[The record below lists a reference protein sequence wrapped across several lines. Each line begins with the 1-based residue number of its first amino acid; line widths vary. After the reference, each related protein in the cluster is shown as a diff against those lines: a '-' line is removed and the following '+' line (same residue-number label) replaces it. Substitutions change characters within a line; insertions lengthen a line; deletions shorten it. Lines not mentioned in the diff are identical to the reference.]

1 MRERVRLRLRV
12 CESAAL
18 GYNKARAPTLRRD
31 LHLALKDNLFLMKTD
46 SSRDRSGRASL
57 PGVALARRWVAYVQP
72 LHVRRLADVTA
83 VGMFLVYAMG
93 TLVTSTGSG
102 HGCGN
107 SWPLCNGRFVPE
119 FAVSTAIEFSH
130 RFVTGIIT
138 FLVIGLAAGVWWF
151 WRARLEIRILA
162 PVMVLA
168 LFGEALLGAL
178 LVLAKTSAF
187 VLALHFGSS
196 LILFT
201 SVLLTALIVRGLD
214 GADRLRDRGAPVGL
228 RWLAFALAGYT
239 YVVGY
244 LGAYLRFRGVELACS
259 DWPLCNGSAFP
270 GFAGAVGLVF
280 THRLAA
286 LLLLLGTGA
295 LFAWAWRRREQRP
308 DVARGAAWA
317 LGLVLAQAMVGA
329 LVVFSQLS
337 LFSKLAHAGLVALLF
352 GALAYVCLQTLP
364 RPAAAR
370 SAPVP
375 SARGKLTGTPAA
387 RT

>member
-1 MRERVRLRLRV
+1 
-12 CESAAL
+12 
-18 GYNKARAPTLRRD
+18 
-31 LHLALKDNLFLMKTD
+31 MKTD
-46 SSRDRSGRASL
+46 SSQTDATRDRSGRASL
-57 PGVALARRWVAYVQP
+57 PGLALARRGMVHVQP

-138 FLVIGLAAGVWWF
+138 FLVIGLAVGVWWF

-162 PVMVLA
+162 PLMVLA

-178 LVLAKTSAF
+178 LVLAKASAF

-196 LILFT
+196 LILFS

-214 GADRLRDRGAPVGL
+214 GVDGADRLRDRGAPAGL

-244 LGAYLRFRGVELACS
+244 LGAYLRFRGVELACG
-259 DWPLCNGSAFP
+259 DWPLCDGAAFP

-295 LFAWAWRRREQRP
+295 LFAWAWRRHGERP
-308 DVARGAAWA
+308 DLARGAAWA
-317 LGLVLAQAMVGA
+317 LGLVLAQAVVGA

-337 LFSKLAHAGLVALLF
+337 LFSRLAHAGLVALLF
-352 GALAYVCLQTLP
+352 GALAYVCLQTLA
-364 RPAAAR
+364 RPEAAR
-370 SAPVP
+370 SARVA
-375 SARGKLTGTPAA
+375 SAPGTPAKAPTAPAAPA

>member
-1 MRERVRLRLRV
+1 
-12 CESAAL
+12 
-18 GYNKARAPTLRRD
+18 
-31 LHLALKDNLFLMKTD
+31 MKTD
-46 SSRDRSGRASL
+46 SSPTDTARASSDRASL
-57 PGVALARRWVAYVQP
+57 PGLALARRGMTYVQP

-102 HGCGN
+102 HGCGK

-162 PVMVLA
+162 PVMVVA

-196 LILFT
+196 LILFS

-214 GADRLRDRGAPVGL
+214 GADGADRLRDQGAPAGL

-244 LGAYLRFRGVELACS
+244 LGAYLRFRGVELACG

-270 GFAGAVGLVF
+270 GFAGAMGLVF

-286 LLLLLGTGA
+286 LLLLVGTGA
-295 LFAWAWRRREQRP
+295 LFVWARRLRGQRP
-308 DVARGAAWA
+308 DLVRGAAWA
-317 LGLVLAQAMVGA
+317 LGLVLAQAVVGA

-337 LFSKLAHAGLVALLF
+337 LFSKLAHAGLLALLF

-370 SAPVP
+370 SAPI
-375 SARGKLTGTPAA
+375 SSMRGDLTGAKAAPATPAA

>member
-1 MRERVRLRLRV
+1 MGKG
-12 CESAAL
+12 AAL
-18 GYNKARAPTLRRD
+18 GYNMRRAPALRRD
-31 LHLALKDNLFLMKTD
+31 LHLAIKDSLFLMKTD
-46 SSRDRSGRASL
+46 SPPTDATQDRSGRASL
-57 PGVALARRWVAYVQP
+57 PGLALARRGMAYVQP
-72 LHVRRLADVTA
+72 IHVRRLANVTA

-102 HGCGN
+102 HGCGK

-138 FLVIGLAAGVWWF
+138 FLVIGLAVGVWWF

-162 PVMVLA
+162 PLMVLA

-178 LVLAKTSAF
+178 LVLAKASAF

-214 GADRLRDRGAPVGL
+214 GADGADRLRDRGAPARL
-228 RWLAFALAGYT
+228 RWLAFALAGFT
-239 YVVGY
+239 YIVGY

-270 GFAGAVGLVF
+270 GFAGAVGFVF

-286 LLLLLGTGA
+286 LLLLVGTGT
-295 LFAWAWRRREQRP
+295 LFAWARRLRGTRP
-308 DVARGAAWA
+308 DLYRGAAWA
-317 LGLVLAQAMVGA
+317 LGLVLAQAVAGA

-370 SAPVP
+370 SASIA
-375 SARGKLTGTPAA
+375 SARGDLAKAQAA